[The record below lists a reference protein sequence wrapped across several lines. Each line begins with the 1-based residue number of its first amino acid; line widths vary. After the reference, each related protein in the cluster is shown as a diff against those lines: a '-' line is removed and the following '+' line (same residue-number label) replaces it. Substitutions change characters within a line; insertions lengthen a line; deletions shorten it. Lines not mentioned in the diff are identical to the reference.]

1 MIDIDLPDRD
11 CSCFGF
17 MNLTLPPL
25 LSSLIQPR
33 NLQACRSFTVF
44 LVLLHGWIGP
54 LETVAQNPPVFDR
67 GPKAL
72 GEVLIFSGTGWYRHP
87 EVAAMSG
94 WLVRLGEAL
103 EMQVDVSESGADLK
117 QILPRYKVLVLNNC
131 TEMTALLDK
140 DQRQAVQ
147 AWYEAGG
154 GIVALHA
161 TLVRQT
167 KWKWFHQLA
176 GCDFNSDSEYL
187 EALVEVDP
195 EAQDHPTVRGFGKK
209 FLYRADWTNHDRSVT
224 GLPGFK
230 VLLRVNESTY
240 QPVREAFQKQGGKAM
255 GADHPIAWLHT
266 QGGGRFFYTELG
278 HDVRSMETPFG
289 RQHIAEA
296 IRWASGKTP

>member
-1 MIDIDLPDRD
+1 
-11 CSCFGF
+11 

-25 LSSLIQPR
+25 LSSLIQAPV
-33 NLQACRSFTVF
+33 LQARRSFTVF
-44 LVLLHGWIGP
+44 LVLLHCWIGP

-72 GEVLIFSGTGWYRHP
+72 GEVLVFSGTGWYRHP

-209 FLYRADWTNHDRSVT
+209 IPLSGRLD
-224 GLPGFK
+224 
-230 VLLRVNESTY
+230 
-240 QPVREAFQKQGGKAM
+240 QP
-255 GADHPIAWLHT
+255 
-266 QGGGRFFYTELG
+266 
-278 HDVRSMETPFG
+278 
-289 RQHIAEA
+289 
-296 IRWASGKTP
+296 

>member
-1 MIDIDLPDRD
+1 
-11 CSCFGF
+11 
-17 MNLTLPPL
+17 
-25 LSSLIQPR
+25 
-33 NLQACRSFTVF
+33 
-44 LVLLHGWIGP
+44 
-54 LETVAQNPPVFDR
+54 
-67 GPKAL
+67 
-72 GEVLIFSGTGWYRHP
+72 
-87 EVAAMSG
+87 MSG

-224 GLPGFK
+224 GLPDFQGLAPGQRIDLSARQRGLSK
-230 VLLRVNESTY
+230 TGWQGHGSGSSHRMVAHPR
-240 QPVREAFQKQGGKAM
+240 RRAFFLHRT
-255 GADHPIAWLHT
+255 GA
-266 QGGGRFFYTELG
+266 
-278 HDVRSMETPFG
+278 
-289 RQHIAEA
+289 
-296 IRWASGKTP
+296 